1 MNQPDET
8 ARLIALGDLDELTRH
23 VDRLSHAGDWAGLL
37 DLRDRCLAALARGKQ
52 LWPIATH
59 AEFRLALE
67 APGRWAATVLE
78 MRAGHFA
85 PGPLA
90 EVASSTHS
98 WNELAPFV
106 PATPVAAL
114 AAHERVVRGED
125 LRADAVAAGL
135 PPVLELPLALQL
147 WEPSYPLAEY
157 HPDRVEFP
165 RPAVAEIAG
174 HATPVRAGRS
184 VLRADPEATSALTE
198 LAGAWTKESNGRAE
212 AVSVRGRAADAVRA
226 LGAPVVRLVEVA
238 ASDALA
244 LMGWTA
250 ASGGAHGRRRG
261 AAAGRFAVWWTL
273 TGLAGLVEEWPI
285 EPDELG
291 EVAGDLRF
299 YGWDAGEPETGWV
312 LRLAI
317 EDPAEGLAWAVG
329 AVDSA

>member
-1 MNQPDET
+1 MNQLDET
-8 ARLIALGDLDELTRH
+8 ARLVELGDLDELTRH
-23 VDRLSHAGDWAGLL
+23 VDRLSHAGDWAALL
-37 DLRDRCLAALARGKQ
+37 DLRDRCLAAVARGKQ

-78 MRAGHFA
+78 TRAGHFA

-90 EVASSTHS
+90 EVAGSTHQ
-98 WNELAPFV
+98 WAELAPHV

-125 LRADAVAAGL
+125 LRADPVATSL
-135 PPVLELPLALQL
+135 PPVLELPFMLQS

-157 HPDRVEFP
+157 HPDRVDFP
-165 RPAVAEIAG
+165 RPPMSAIAG
-174 HATPVRAGRS
+174 RALPVRDGRAT
-184 VLRADPEATSALTE
+184 VRADPDATSALTE

-212 AVSVRGRAADAVRA
+212 ALAVRGRAADAVRA
-226 LGAPVVRLVEVA
+226 LGAPVVRMVEVTA
-238 ASDALA
+238 PDALA

-261 AAAGRFAVWWTL
+261 AAAGRFSVWWTL
-273 TGLAGLVEEWPI
+273 AGLAGLVDEWPI

-291 EVAGDLRF
+291 EVAADLRF
-299 YGWDAGEPETGWV
+299 YCWDAGEPETGWV

-317 EDPAEGLAWAVG
+317 EDPAESLAWAVA
-329 AVDSA
+329 AVDLA